1 MSYVLNIRRGF
12 MKKIFLLILILFLP
26 FCAFAKGDN
35 EFEKIYKKTIMIDL
49 DGVLDNYTTYDKN
62 SIPEIKT
69 GAADFIK
76 RLDKTGKYELVLFT
90 TRSPKLATEWLIQ
103 NKIDKYFK
111 DVTNVKYPAY
121 IYLDDRAIQ
130 FRGDYKTT
138 FEKIEK
144 FNIYW
149 K

>member
-1 MSYVLNIRRGF
+1 
-12 MKKIFLLILILFLP
+12 MKKLFLLVLFLFLP
-26 FCAFAKGDN
+26 FYAFAKSDSDYAKN
-35 EFEKIYKKTIMIDL
+35 YKKTIMIDL
-49 DGVLDNYTTYDKN
+49 DGVLDNYSTYDKN
-62 SIPEIKT
+62 RIPEIKT
-69 GAADFIK
+69 GAVDFIE

-90 TRSPKLATEWLIQ
+90 TRSPKLATEWLIK

-121 IYLDDRAIQ
+121 IYLDDRAVQ
-130 FRGDYKTT
+130 FRGDYKNT
-138 FEKIEK
+138 FEEIEK

>member
-1 MSYVLNIRRGF
+1 MDRL
-12 MKKIFLLILILFLP
+12 IFILCFCFIFQIIYP
-26 FCAFAKGDN
+26 FYAFAKGDDSYATN
-35 EFEKIYKKTIMIDL
+35 YKKTIMIDL
-49 DGVLDNYTTYDKN
+49 DGVLDNYSTYDKD

-69 GAADFIK
+69 GAVDFIE

-90 TRSPKLATEWLIQ
+90 TRSPKLATEWLIK

-138 FEKIEK
+138 FDEIEK
-144 FNIYW
+144 FNTYW

>member
-1 MSYVLNIRRGF
+1 MDRFIFILSFCFIFQIYYPFYV
-12 MKKIFLLILILFLP
+12 
-26 FCAFAKGDN
+26 FAKDDN
-35 EFEKIYKKTIMIDL
+35 GYTKNYKKTIMIDL
-49 DGVLDNYTTYDKN
+49 DGVLDNYSTYDKN
-62 SIPEIKT
+62 SIPEIRT
-69 GAADFIK
+69 GAVDFIK

-90 TRSPKLATEWLIQ
+90 TRSPKLATEWLIK

-138 FEKIEK
+138 FDEIEK

>member
-1 MSYVLNIRRGF
+1 MKNLFLFVL
-12 MKKIFLLILILFLP
+12 LLFLP
-26 FCAFAKGDN
+26 LYAFAKNDSDYAKN
-35 EFEKIYKKTIMIDL
+35 YKKIIMIDL
-49 DGVLDNYTTYDKN
+49 DGVLDNYSTYDKN
-62 SIPEIKT
+62 SIPEIKI
-69 GAADFIK
+69 GAVDFIK

-90 TRSPKLATEWLIQ
+90 TRSPKLATEWLIK

-121 IYLDDRAIQ
+121 IYLDDRAMQ

-138 FEKIEK
+138 FDEIEK

>member
-1 MSYVLNIRRGF
+1 MDRL
-12 MKKIFLLILILFLP
+12 IFILCFCFIFQIIYP
-26 FCAFAKGDN
+26 FYAFAKGDDCYATN
-35 EFEKIYKKTIMIDL
+35 YKKTIMIDL
-49 DGVLDNYTTYDKN
+49 DGVLDNYSTYDKN
-62 SIPEIKT
+62 RIPEIKM
-69 GAADFIK
+69 GAVDFIK
-76 RLDKTGKYELVLFT
+76 KLDKTGKYELVLFT
-90 TRSPKLATEWLIQ
+90 TRSPKLATEWLIK

-138 FEKIEK
+138 FDEIEK
-144 FNIYW
+144 FNTYW

>member
-1 MSYVLNIRRGF
+1 
-12 MKKIFLLILILFLP
+12 MKKFFLLFLLLFLP
-26 FCAFAKGDN
+26 FYAFAKGDDSYATN
-35 EFEKIYKKTIMIDL
+35 YKKVIMIDL
-49 DGVLDNYTTYDKN
+49 DGVLDNYSTYDKS

-69 GAADFIK
+69 GAVDFIK

-90 TRSPKLATEWLIQ
+90 TRSPKLATEWLIK

-121 IYLDDRAIQ
+121 IYLDDRAVQ
-130 FRGDYKTT
+130 FRGEYKTT
-138 FEKIEK
+138 FEEIEK

>member
-1 MSYVLNIRRGF
+1 MDRL
-12 MKKIFLLILILFLP
+12 IFILCFCFIFQIIYP
-26 FCAFAKGDN
+26 FYAFAKSDSDYAKN
-35 EFEKIYKKTIMIDL
+35 YKKTIMIDL
-49 DGVLDNYTTYDKN
+49 DGVLDNYSTYDKD

-69 GAADFIK
+69 GAVDFIK
-76 RLDKTGKYELVLFT
+76 KLDKTSKYELVLFT
-90 TRSPKLATEWLIQ
+90 TRSPKLATEWLIK

-121 IYLDDRAIQ
+121 IYLDDRAVQ

-138 FEKIEK
+138 FDEIEK
-144 FNIYW
+144 FNVYW

>member
-1 MSYVLNIRRGF
+1 MDRFIFILSFCFIFQICYPFYV
-12 MKKIFLLILILFLP
+12 
-26 FCAFAKGDN
+26 FAKDDN
-35 EFEKIYKKTIMIDL
+35 GYTKNYKKTIMIDL
-49 DGVLDNYTTYDKN
+49 DGVLDNYSTYDKN

-69 GAADFIK
+69 GAVDFIK

-90 TRSPKLATEWLIQ
+90 TRSPKLATEWLIK

-121 IYLDDRAIQ
+121 IYLDDRAIR
-130 FRGDYKTT
+130 FKGDYRTT
-138 FEKIEK
+138 FDEIEK
-144 FNIYW
+144 FNIYC